1 MFGLKSSRKKYLLL
15 WTWTIR
21 WKQDEL
27 QDIWNEMEDDEFI
40 SDEERQPIGFS
51 VSADVI
57 MIKEL

>member
-1 MFGLKSSRKKYLLL
+1 MLL

-40 SDEERQPIGFS
+40 SDEERQPIGLS

>member
-1 MFGLKSSRKKYLLL
+1 
-15 WTWTIR
+15 
-21 WKQDEL
+21 
-27 QDIWNEMEDDEFI
+27 MEDDEFI